1 MEAPS
6 KTSQLYSGNDGQP
19 ESKRQKSSCT
29 TITVADDNTTGRVLA
44 AVNKLTK
51 LVERHPRFN
60 LELERMLEDVHNK
73 LEPKVS
79 AFT

>member
-6 KTSQLYSGNDGQP
+6 KTSKPYAGMMNNPKAKG
-19 ESKRQKSSCT
+19 KRQKSACT
-29 TITVADDNTTGRVLA
+29 TITVAGDNTTGGVLA

-60 LELERMLEDVHNK
+60 LELERMSFCCRTEVC
-73 LEPKVS
+73 
-79 AFT
+79 